1 MNRLNKILILIFIY
15 NIFIFPQRNAAE
27 LKSGIDSLLTA
38 PFFQSTQAAIEIYD
52 LTAHHLLYKKNEKL
66 LLTPAS
72 NMKIL
77 TTAAALF
84 YLGHDY
90 QFQTSVCYTGNIL
103 NRILYGDLYLIGGG
117 DPLFNMQNLD
127 SLINSI
133 LPSSAVTKR
142 MSKEFNSKSSGEWY
156 SFYRFAEAQKNQYQ
170 ILSIDTT
177 IDIDTLHIALRFEE
191 KGTRLADETIHTK
204 AGDFN
209 CKKFLVQKIVN
220 YLLFDILPVPLLTE
234 NDTIWI
240 AQDRWIVKDVVPTT
254 KLDLSTFGFGKQYFP
269 GYKQVL
275 IPEIPTGVNENKE
288 MVSDFRLYQNYP
300 NPFNPST
307 IIKYSLSANSDVSLT
322 IYDIMGK
329 EIVTLVN
336 KKQNAG
342 NYEVNFN
349 PSKINNGLSSGVYF
363 YRISINSDKLKAGT
377 QSITKK
383 LLYLK

>member
-1 MNRLNKILILIFIY
+1 MKNLIMILAVLLFFGYYLHAQDASSYFPSSSNYVWYFEVIPLDSLN
-15 NIFIFPQRNAAE
+15 NE
-27 LKSGIDSLLTA
+27 IDSLA
-38 PFFQSTQAAIEIYD
+38 F
-52 LTAHHLLYKKNEKL
+52 YKVDSLSGTK
-66 LLTPAS
+66 
-72 NMKIL
+72 
-77 TTAAALF
+77 
-84 YLGHDY
+84 DY
-90 QFQTSVCYTGNIL
+90 KGKFANVIVSKVGYTGLPVFPSIDSTF
-103 NRILYGDLYLIGGG
+103 ISFDGSDAYSYMK
-117 DPLFNMQNLD
+117 FFNLD
-127 SLINSI
+127 SLINNI
-133 LPSSAVTKR
+133 LPSSAATKR
-142 MSKEFNSKSSGEWY
+142 MSKEFSSKSSGDWY
-156 SFYRFAEAQKNQYQ
+156 SYYRFAEVEKHQYQ

-363 YRISINSDKLKAGT
+363 YQL
-377 QSITKK
+377 QSADQVKTHK
-383 LLYLK
+383 LLLLK